1 MTTLVVNDREVE
13 SIIAQYGKEKVIE
26 YIKTFTPKS
35 RVKQVDD
42 LDSRLKALKVVN
54 PDGGKK
60 LEEAFDFL
68 NKEFQELGS
77 IDYKQARNEYL
88 TNKYA
93 LWV

>member
-13 SIIAQYGKEKVIE
+13 SIISQYGKEMIIE
-26 YIKTFTPKS
+26 YIKTFTPRS

-42 LDSRLKALKVVN
+42 LDSRLKALKIVN

-77 IDYKQARNEYL
+77 VDYKQARNEYL

-93 LWV
+93 L

>member
-1 MTTLVVNDREVE
+1 MTTLIVNDREVE

-26 YIKTFTPKS
+26 YIKTFTPKT

-42 LDSRLKALKVVN
+42 LDSRLKALKIVN
-54 PDGGKK
+54 PNGGKK

-77 IDYKQARNEYL
+77 VDYKQARNEYL

-93 LWV
+93 L

>member
-26 YIKTFTPKS
+26 YIKTFTPKA
-35 RVKQVDD
+35 RVKHVDD
-42 LDSRLKALKVVN
+42 LDSRLKALKIVN

-77 IDYKQARNEYL
+77 VDYKQARNEYL

-93 LWV
+93 L

>member
-77 IDYKQARNEYL
+77 VDYKQARNEYL

-93 LWV
+93 L

>member
-26 YIKTFTPKS
+26 YIKTFTPRS

-42 LDSRLKALKVVN
+42 LDSRLKALKIVN

-93 LWV
+93 L

>member
-93 LWV
+93 L

>member
-13 SIIAQYGKEKVIE
+13 SIISQYGKEMIID

-42 LDSRLKALKVVN
+42 LDLRLKALKIVN

-77 IDYKQARNEYL
+77 IDYKQARDEYL

-93 LWV
+93 V

>member
-42 LDSRLKALKVVN
+42 LDSRLKALKIVN

-77 IDYKQARNEYL
+77 VDYKQARNEYL

-93 LWV
+93 L